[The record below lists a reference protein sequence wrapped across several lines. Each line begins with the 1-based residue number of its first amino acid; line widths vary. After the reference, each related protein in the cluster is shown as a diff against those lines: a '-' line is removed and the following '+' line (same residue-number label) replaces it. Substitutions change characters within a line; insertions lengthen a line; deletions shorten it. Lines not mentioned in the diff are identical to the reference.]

1 MPYTQDGI
9 GYQKTDTSKA
19 AARSNYPG
27 KLTARDRVL
36 QLLQKMPLSMS
47 SHEIA
52 EVLNLPEVTV
62 RPRLSELKNDNKI
75 IDSGERGETPWGK
88 KCIKW
93 RSA

>member
-1 MPYTQDGI
+1 MPYTQEGV
-9 GYQKTDTSKA
+9 GYQKTDTSRA

-27 KLTARDRVL
+27 KLSARDRVL
-36 QLLQKMPLSMS
+36 QLLQKMPLSLT

-52 EVLNLPEVTV
+52 DVLQIPEVTV
-62 RPRLSELKNDNKI
+62 RPRLSELRNDDKI
-75 IDSGERGETPWGK
+75 VDSGQRGETPWGK

>member
-9 GYQKTDTSKA
+9 GYQKTDTSRA

-52 EVLNLPEVTV
+52 EGLNLPEVTV

-75 IDSGERGETPWGK
+75 VDSGERGETPWGK

>member
-1 MPYTQDGI
+1 
-9 GYQKTDTSKA
+9 
-19 AARSNYPG
+19 
-27 KLTARDRVL
+27 
-36 QLLQKMPLSMS
+36 MS

-75 IDSGERGETPWGK
+75 VDSGERGETPWGK

>member
-9 GYQKTDTSKA
+9 GYQKTDTSRA

-36 QLLQKMPLSMS
+36 QLLQKVPLSMS

-52 EVLNLPEVTV
+52 DVLRIPEVTV

-75 IDSGERGETPWGK
+75 VDSGERGETPWGK

-93 RSA
+93 RSV

>member
-9 GYQKTDTSKA
+9 GYQKTDTSRA

-36 QLLQKMPLSMS
+36 QLLQKIPLSMS

-75 IDSGERGETPWGK
+75 VDSGERGETPWGK